1 MKQFKDLL
9 KALNPTDVIVVVF
22 YVFLTAMNIIF
33 HSRVEEWRLL
43 IAGNFII
50 ILFVFTAANLAKNSK
65 GEFWNQIHYWY
76 LAPLILL
83 TFKEIY
89 LMVRPIRMQ
98 DYDYLLIQAD
108 QFLFRCDPTTVVYQI
123 ANPYLTE
130 FLQIVYGSFYF
141 LPIILGIDLLI
152 NKREKEFNY
161 SLFAVV
167 FGFFL
172 SYVGY
177 FLLPAIGPRFTLHD
191 FLKTNEELPGLF
203 LTNFLREVVNKGES
217 ITSTMANAADI
228 VQRDVFPSGHTQM
241 TLIVMYLA
249 YKYKTKSRFF
259 LIPTGIALIF
269 STIYLRYHY
278 ATDLLGGFSFM
289 VLTMWSGKWVYNTW
303 QNYVTE
309 ETPEFANA
317 AEDDLPAELI
327 PQSEDNIYPERNLH
341 PLEDS
346 NSRRRP

>member
-1 MKQFKDLL
+1 MRQFKYLL
-9 KALNPTDVIVVVF
+9 KSLNATDLVVVIF
-22 YVFLTAMNIIF
+22 YLFLTVMNVIF
-33 HSRVEEWRLL
+33 HARVAEWRILV
-43 IAGNFII
+43 AGNFMII
-50 ILFVFTAANLAKNSK
+50 AFVFTVAQLAKNTK
-65 GEFWNQIHYWY
+65 NELWNQIHYWY

-89 LMVRPIRMQ
+89 LMVQPIRMQ

-108 QFLFRCDPTTVVYQI
+108 RFIFGFDPTLALYKI

-141 LPIILGIDLLI
+141 LPIILGLDLLL
-152 NKREKEFNY
+152 KKKEEEFNY

-217 ITSTMANAADI
+217 IRSTMANAADV

-241 TLIVMYLA
+241 TLIVMYLS
-249 YKYKTKSRFF
+249 YKFKTNSRYF

-269 STIYLRYHY
+269 STVYLRYHY
-278 ATDLLGGFSFM
+278 AIDLMGGLAFM
-289 VLTMWSGKWVYNTW
+289 ILTMWSGKWIYGKW
-303 QNYVTE
+303 QSFVEEQVPAFENVTGG
-309 ETPEFANA
+309 P
-317 AEDDLPAELI
+317 PSELI
-327 PQSEDNIYPERNLH
+327 PQPEDSTYRERSLH
-341 PLEDS
+341 PLED
-346 NSRRRP
+346 NNTPL